1 MRFSASSRSSASAC
15 GTVRGKPSRMKPFA
29 ASGCSTRWPSMRM
42 MMSSDTSCPA
52 SITAFASRPIG
63 EPAATSARSM
73 SPVEI
78 CAMP

>member
-1 MRFSASSRSSASAC
+1 
-15 GTVRGKPSRMKPFA
+15 
-29 ASGCSTRWPSMRM
+29 M
-42 MMSSDTSCPA
+42 MMSSETSCPD

>member
-1 MRFSASSRSSASAC
+1 MR
-15 GTVRGKPSRMKPFA
+15 T
-29 ASGCSTRWPSMRM
+29 
-42 MMSSDTSCPA
+42 MMSSETSRPA
-52 SITAFASRPIG
+52 SITALASRPIA